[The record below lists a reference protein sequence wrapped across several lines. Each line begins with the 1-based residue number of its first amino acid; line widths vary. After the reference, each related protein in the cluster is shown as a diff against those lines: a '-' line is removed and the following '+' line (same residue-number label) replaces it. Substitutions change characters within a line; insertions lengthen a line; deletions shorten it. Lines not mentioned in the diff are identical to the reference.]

1 MPLEKALAILE
12 GSIIKRMSMG
22 REYGVAILAEGMLDK
37 IDPVDL
43 GLMDKDGMGRI
54 RYVDVNF
61 GQLLKNSLGQKLSEK
76 GVDVE
81 LVHKRLGYELR
92 SAAPIPF
99 DVDYTRKLGYCAV
112 KYLLTGEGG
121 GALVYVRRG
130 KIQATPFQ
138 ELIDEET
145 NSIKVRYVDKNT
157 EAYEVS
163 QKYMIKLNRDDI
175 DTPATLEKLSRQT
188 HLTSSE
194 FREYFSKIFR

>member
-1 MPLEKALAILE
+1 M
-12 GSIIKRMSMG
+12 
-22 REYGVAILAEGMLDK
+22 
-37 IDPVDL
+37 
-43 GLMDKDGMGRI
+43 
-54 RYVDVNF
+54 
-61 GQLLKNSLGQKLSEK
+61 
-76 GVDVE
+76 
-81 LVHKRLGYELR
+81 R
-92 SAAPIPF
+92 SAPPIPF

-112 KYLLTGEGG
+112 KYLLDGEGG

-138 ELIDEET
+138 ELIDEKT
-145 NSIKVRYVDKNT
+145 NSIKVRYVDKDT

-188 HLTSSE
+188 NLTSSE